1 MKVLAVYYKYYY
13 KYILHPIKIKNIINI
28 HTILLN
34 NNNNNIHDTINNNK
48 LYYITSYNNNINE
61 NNLSKYIIYI

>member
-1 MKVLAVYYKYYY
+1 MKVLAVNYKYYY

-34 NNNNNIHDTINNNK
+34 NNKIQHTINNNK
-48 LYYITSYNNNINE
+48 LYYITLYNNNINE
-61 NNLSKYIIYI
+61 NNLSKYIIYN

>member
-28 HTILLN
+28 HTILI
-34 NNNNNIHDTINNNK
+34 NNNNIHQNTINNNK
-48 LYYITSYNNNINE
+48 LYYITSYNKNINE
-61 NNLSKYIIYI
+61 NNLSKYIIYN

>member
-1 MKVLAVYYKYYY
+1 MKVLAVNYKYYY

-34 NNNNNIHDTINNNK
+34 NNNNIHHTINNNK

-61 NNLSKYIIYI
+61 NNLSKYIIYN